1 MDGARG
7 CAAGEQRARRLSGPA
22 LQVAQVPAEAARP
35 AAALARQLGPG
46 PFALVCLFA
55 SPKADFDAL
64 SREARATFPGTDVL
78 ACTTAGELG
87 RQGYERGQ
95 IMAVGFPAALFTVI
109 TCAIDGLDSLDEP
122 ALIDALIRHRMQ
134 LNRDGAGMAHE
145 FAFLMV
151 DGLSLCEERLASALA
166 SGLGPMPL
174 FGGSSGDGTAFR
186 ATWLSRNGV
195 VRRNAALLAMLRS
208 HCPVRV
214 FSLDNLVPTETRMVV
229 TRASPERRVVHEI
242 NAEPAAQEYAR
253 LLGKDPNQ
261 LGSFTFAAHP
271 VVVRVGDRH
280 HVRAIQQVSENSDLV
295 FFSAINEGMVL
306 TLASHQDIAR
316 HLDAGLGALAREAA
330 PEHILGCD
338 CLLRRI
344 DAEQMQKGH
353 EISGILQ
360 RHRVIGFSTYG
371 EQLGGLHVN
380 QTLTGVAIY
389 PPVEDGCP

>member
-1 MDGARG
+1 MDGASTG
-7 CAAGEQRARRLSGPA
+7 SAGEEMKTDAA
-22 LQVAQVPAEAARP
+22 LHVAQVAATVARP
-35 AAALARQLGPG
+35 AEALARQLGTG
-46 PFALVCLFA
+46 PFAMVCLFA
-55 SPKADFDAL
+55 SPDADFHSLTRDA
-64 SREARATFPGTDVL
+64 RQAFPGTDVL

-87 RQGYERGQ
+87 RNGYESGQ
-95 IMAVGFPAALFTVI
+95 IMAIGFPAALFTAI
-109 TCAIDGLDSLDEP
+109 TCAIDDLDHLDEQ

-134 LNRDGAGMAHE
+134 LNRDAADKAYE

-166 SGLGPMPL
+166 SGLGAMPL

-186 ATWLSRNGV
+186 GTWLSRNGA
-195 VRRNAALLAMLRS
+195 VRRNAALLAMVRS
-208 HCPVRV
+208 HCPVKV
-214 FSLDNLVPTETRMVV
+214 FSLDNLVPTDVRMVV
-229 TRASPERRVVHEI
+229 TRASPDRRIVHEI

-271 VVVRVGDRH
+271 VVVRVGDTH

-306 TLASHQDIAR
+306 TLASHQDIAQ
-316 HLDAGLGALAREAA
+316 HLETGLSALADQSA

-344 DAEQMQKGH
+344 DAEQVQKGR
-353 EISGILQ
+353 EISDILQ
-360 RHRVIGFSTYG
+360 RHRVVGFSTYG
-371 EQLGGLHVN
+371 EQTGGLHVN

-389 PPVEDGCP
+389 PAPRR